1 MTLGFHTD
9 LAGSIEAF
17 RVWEPG
23 SLLRVPEA
31 AVAMLSCGSGQV
43 KAVVI
48 DGRH

>member
-17 RVWEPG
+17 RVWEPE
-23 SLLRVPEA
+23 SLLRVP
-31 AVAMLSCGSGQV
+31 VLSCGSGQV